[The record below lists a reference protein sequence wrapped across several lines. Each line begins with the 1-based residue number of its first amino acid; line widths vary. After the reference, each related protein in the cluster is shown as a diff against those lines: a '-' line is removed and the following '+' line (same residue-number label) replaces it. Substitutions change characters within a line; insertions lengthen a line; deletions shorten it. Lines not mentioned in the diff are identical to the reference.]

1 MTTASDVPAPPET
14 PETSD
19 TAPAREDLLRE
30 AGLQAGHTAVVG
42 LQYGDEGKGQIVD
55 ALAGRFDVVARY
67 NGGANAGH
75 SVQVGDEKIALHLI
89 PSGILSPQATNVLG
103 NGVVIDPTQILK
115 EIDGLRARG
124 VVIDGENLRISD
136 RAHLVLPY
144 HKAQDQLFDQA
155 LAAQWEGAAA
165 IGTTG
170 RGIGP
175 CYADK
180 SLRSTAVRVGDLL
193 RPDALK
199 PQIQRIVAVKNLIL
213 KPLADAC
220 GKAFEPFDAAA
231 LLDEL
236 LAQAERLRP
245 HICDTTLLLQT
256 ASRQGQNILFE
267 GANATLLD
275 IDHGTYPFVTSSNCS
290 ALGIHAGA
298 GFPGRRLQQVLG
310 VFKLYTS
317 RVGGGPFTT
326 ELHDGIGEQIRQIGR
341 EFGTT
346 TGRPRRT
353 GWLDLVAVKY
363 AVELSGVTALACT
376 GLSVLAGLEKIRLCV
391 GYRVAGKDT
400 QTFIPDA
407 VALADA
413 EPIFEELDGFPAGST
428 ENCRTY
434 ADLPPQAKAYVEHV
448 EAYLGTRIAMV
459 CVGRKRDQILV
470 R

>member
-1 MTTASDVPAPPET
+1 MSIASDVA
-14 PETSD
+14 
-19 TAPAREDLLRE
+19 APAAVASDLLRE
-30 AGLQAGHTAVVG
+30 AGLGSGHTAVVG

-55 ALAGRFDVVARY
+55 ALAGRFDVVSRY

-89 PSGILSPQATNVLG
+89 PSGILYPQVTNVLG
-103 NGVVIDPTQILK
+103 NGVVIDPAQLLK
-115 EIDGLRARG
+115 EIDGLRQRG
-124 VVIDGENLRISD
+124 VVIDGTNLRVSS
-136 RAHLVLPY
+136 RAHVVLPY
-144 HKAQDQLFDQA
+144 HKAQDKLFDGA
-155 LAAQWEGAAA
+155 LASTYDGNAA

-180 SLRSTAVRVGDLL
+180 ALRSVAVRMGDLL
-193 RPDALK
+193 RLDDLRV
-199 PQIQRIVAVKNLIL
+199 QLRRIVSVKNLIL
-213 KPLADAC
+213 KPLAEAC
-220 GKAFEPFDAAA
+220 GHEYEPFDPEAIFT
-231 LLDEL
+231 EL
-236 LAQAERLRP
+236 REQAERLRP
-245 HICDTTLLLQT
+245 HICDTTHLLQQAT
-256 ASRQGQNILFE
+256 RQGQRILFE

-290 ALGIHAGA
+290 ALGIHAGTGLPA
-298 GFPGRRLQQVLG
+298 KALTQTIG

-326 ELHDGIGEQIRQIGR
+326 ELHDGVGEQIRQTGR

-376 GLSVLAGLEKIRLCV
+376 GLSVLAGLRKLQVCV
-391 GYRVAGKDT
+391 GYRVNGKDVQAFT
-400 QTFIPDA
+400 PDA
-407 VALADA
+407 RTIADA
-413 EPIFEELDGFPAGST
+413 EPIFEEFDGFPEGST
-428 ENCRTY
+428 SDCRRFSE
-434 ADLPPQAKAYVEHV
+434 LPREAKAYVEKI
-448 EAYLGTRIAMV
+448 EGYLGVRIAMV